1 MKKAKLKIISI
12 SLMIVLLLST
22 SVVFAFLLFTSFREV
37 PFELGDVAV
46 DIEAFYNDGTTI
58 QNINL
63 SGSNGAITIDITN
76 PNQLE
81 HFNNFRV
88 NIIVKS
94 KVDTYFRVQVI
105 EQFTL
110 TYIVDGKVRVVA
122 VTRDNYSKFNYSTDF
137 YDNRLY
143 DGFFYYKNMTKRINE
158 TTNTVI
164 PFIIDL
170 PEIDS
175 HPIYE
180 SKYTIQIGFLLDA
193 VQFLSGP
200 ENNWGLPNKP
210 WGGSW

>member
-1 MKKAKLKIISI
+1 MKKTKLKIVSV

-22 SVVFAFLLFTSFREV
+22 SVIFAFLLFTSFKEV

-46 DIEAFYNDGTTI
+46 DIEAFYNDGTTNK
-58 QNINL
+58 NINL
-63 SGSNGAITIDITN
+63 SDSNGVISLDITN
-76 PNQLE
+76 PEELE

-94 KVDTYFRVQVI
+94 KVDTYFRVQVM

-122 VTRDNYSKFNYSTDF
+122 VTRDDYSKFNYSTDF

-143 DGFFYYKNMTKRINE
+143 DGFFYYKNMTKRVNE

-164 PFIIDL
+164 PFIVEL

-180 SKYTIQIGFLLDA
+180 SKYTIQIGFLVDA

-200 ENNWGLPNKP
+200 EKNWGLPNKP
-210 WGGSW
+210 WGGNW